1 MTTLD
6 ESKIIIEDDFL
17 PERDFDIVRG
27 YILSDKM
34 AWYWSGNYGGGYPIM
49 EHVFYSEK
57 RGPEL
62 YAGTPMVNTTAFRYI
77 DPIIGKLAPAGLVRV
92 RANCSWRT
100 DVNIMRQRDWHND
113 VSFDCTTAILY
124 LHDSDGCTVFKDGDD
139 QVEVETKANR
149 LVKFPS
155 SYEHAVTPF
164 TTPERRCVV
173 NINYHP
179 SVVHPNRTTIATG
192 TTNPEHW

>member
-1 MTTLD
+1 MTLD
-6 ESKIIIEDDFL
+6 DSKIICEDNFL
-17 PERDFDIVRG
+17 PEKDFNLVRD
-27 YILSDKM
+27 YILSYKM

-62 YAGTPMVNTTAFRYI
+62 YAGLPMVNTTAFRYI
-77 DPIIGKLAPAGLVRV
+77 DPVLAKLAPAGLVRV

-100 DVNIMRQRDWHND
+100 DVNTMQQRGWHND

-139 QVEVETKANR
+139 QAEVETKANR
-149 LVKFPS
+149 LIKFPS
-155 SYEHAVTPF
+155 SYEHAATPF
-164 TTPERRCVV
+164 TTPERRCVL

-179 SVVHPNRTTIATG
+179 AATVNPNKTIIMTG